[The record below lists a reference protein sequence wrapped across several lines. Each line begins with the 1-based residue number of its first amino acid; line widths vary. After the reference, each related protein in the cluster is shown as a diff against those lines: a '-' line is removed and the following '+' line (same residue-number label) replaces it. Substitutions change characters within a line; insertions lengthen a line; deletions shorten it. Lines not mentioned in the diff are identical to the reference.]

1 MEKLV
6 ARYIADPSAD
16 NLARIRKHLHKHPM
30 SGLTLSSAEH
40 AILRAAGLKN
50 I

>member
-6 ARYIADPSAD
+6 AKYIADPSAE
-16 NLARIRKHLHKHPM
+16 NLARIKKHLWKHPM
-30 SGLTLSSAEH
+30 SGLTISNAEC
-40 AILRAAGLKN
+40 AILRAAGLTN

>member
-6 ARYIADPSAD
+6 ARYIADPSAE
-16 NLARIRKHLHKHPM
+16 NLARIKKHLFKHPM
-30 SGLTLSSAEH
+30 SGLTLTHAEH
-40 AILRAAGLKN
+40 AILRAAGLTN